1 MGNRH
6 VYQNDGLEVRA
17 PQTAL
22 DVKNLLA
29 DAMAEIRAGK
39 MDPKLGTTLGYLG
52 TSLLKAIETSDIEL
66 RLARLEATSEPKDA
80 N

>member
-1 MGNRH
+1 MQLGRKGGMRNRH
-6 VYQNDGLEVRA
+6 VYETDDKEVAPPQNA
-17 PQTAL
+17 S

-39 MDPKLGTTLGYLG
+39 RSQTRD
-52 TSLLKAIETSDIEL
+52 D
-66 RLARLEATSEPKDA
+66 ARLSRDIAPKG